1 MKIFFICDPQLN
13 DDGVSHAPRHHLA
26 HMHLDTTFGVKIAA
40 VCAALGWRVRD
51 WDFFF
56 GPYDAGHWRP
66 VGLRKYATPRDFELD
81 DTDEVEI
88 LCVPAL
94 SHN

>member
-1 MKIFFICDPQLN
+1 MPFQVYFIYDPQLN
-13 DDGVSHAPRHHLA
+13 EDGVSAY
-26 HMHLDTTFGVKIAA
+26 MDLDTTFGVKIAT

-56 GPYDAGHWRP
+56 GPYDPTHWRP
-66 VGLRKYATPRDFELD
+66 VGLRKYGTPRDFELD
-81 DTDEVEI
+81 DTDEVAI

-94 SHN
+94 AHN

>member
-1 MKIFFICDPQLN
+1 MSRVKIFFVYNPQLN
-13 DDGVSHAPRHHLA
+13 QDGVSAY
-26 HMHLDTTFGVKIAA
+26 MDLDTTFGVKIAG

-51 WDFFF
+51 WTLFF
-56 GPYDAGHWRP
+56 GPSELGLIMP
-66 VGLRKYATPRDFELD
+66 VAMRKYNTPRDFEMD

-94 SHN
+94 ENN

>member
-1 MKIFFICDPQLN
+1 MKIYFIWEPQL
-13 DDGVSHAPRHHLA
+13 DEDGVSA

-56 GPYDAGHWRP
+56 GPYDPTHWRP
-66 VGLRKYATPRDFELD
+66 VGLRKYGTPRDFELD

-94 SHN
+94 AHN

>member
-1 MKIFFICDPQLN
+1 MPFQVYFIYDPQLN
-13 DDGVSHAPRHHLA
+13 EDGVSAY
-26 HMHLDTTFGVKIAA
+26 MDLDATFGVKIAA
-40 VCAALGWRVRD
+40 VCAALGLTMRD

-56 GPYDAGHWRP
+56 GPYDDARWSP
-66 VGLRKYATPRDFELD
+66 VGLRKYRTPRSFNMD

-94 SHN
+94 AHN